1 MDFGLDE
8 KHDIV
13 RIDVEHAQRCME
25 MYNRSPFIYACSQQ
39 IKHALFGYGIDI
51 IKEGGERV
59 TPEFA
64 AHLTE
69 YYLKFCND
77 VIDVALAVGVVPY
90 VIVPA
95 KPYSYPFV
103 LVQHLSDIRRTKRGD
118 MRPQYYIEGMNGPN
132 VFFEVFSDILVD
144 GRVNSKCSTLLQ
156 AYEYLSQIE
165 LHSYIASEYN
175 SRPPVFVSVNGD
187 KFFDTRE
194 VVAQDPY
201 GTGAVAEEQL
211 KSAMLRNK
219 IQMNVVHSQKYM
231 MQYQREADGEEKEAF
246 GRKRDRLTGLPR
258 VDYNSNTSFT
268 PEFIPLPGDSTVA
281 RTVNSS
287 EPTHLNF
294 HRENF
299 RSQVCNVFG
308 IPSTVLTGNLGN
320 TVKASEMSTKLFQAT
335 TNFYRS
341 KMETLCLKV
350 YRLIHK
356 DKTPSTRITFPAMAD
371 EKTMF
376 GLFQNGLLKRE
387 AYIQYLSNYLNMP
400 KASFIQEEHMMQPL
414 SGSREQAGPSPVA
427 PLGSKGVADV

>member
-8 KHDIV
+8 AQDVV
-13 RIDVEHAQRCME
+13 RIDIEHAERCMT
-25 MYNRSPFIYACSQQ
+25 MYSQSPFIHACAQQ

-51 IKEGGERV
+51 LKEGGERV
-59 TPEFA
+59 IPEFA
-64 AHLTE
+64 SHLNE

-77 VIDVALAVGVVPY
+77 VIDVALAIGVVPY

-103 LVQHLSDIRRTKRGD
+103 LTQHIADIRRTKGGDARPRYSIRG
-118 MRPQYYIEGMNGPN
+118 MQSAN

-144 GRVNSKCSTLLQ
+144 GRLNSKCSTLLR
-156 AYEYLSQIE
+156 AYEYISQIE
-165 LHSYIASEYN
+165 LHTYIASEYN

-201 GTGAVAEEQL
+201 GTGAVADEQF
-211 KSAMLRNK
+211 KTAMLRNK

-258 VDYNSNTSFT
+258 VDYSSNTSFT

-281 RTVNSS
+281 RTVNST
-287 EPTHLNF
+287 EPSHLNF

-299 RSQVCNVFG
+299 RTQVCYVFG
-308 IPSTVLTGNLGN
+308 IPSLNGNLGT
-320 TVKASEMSTKLFQAT
+320 TVNASEMSTQVFQAT

-341 KMETLCLKV
+341 KMETLCLKT
-350 YRLIHK
+350 YRFIHK
-356 DKTPSTRITFPAMAD
+356 DNTSSTRITFPAMAD

-376 GLFQNGLLKRE
+376 GLFQHGLLTRD
-387 AYIQYLSNYLNMP
+387 AYINYLSNYLNMP
-400 KASFIQEEHMMQPL
+400 KASFIQEEHIRQP
-414 SGSREQAGPSPVA
+414 SASREQTGPAVA
-427 PLGSKGVADV
+427 PPGSKGVEDA